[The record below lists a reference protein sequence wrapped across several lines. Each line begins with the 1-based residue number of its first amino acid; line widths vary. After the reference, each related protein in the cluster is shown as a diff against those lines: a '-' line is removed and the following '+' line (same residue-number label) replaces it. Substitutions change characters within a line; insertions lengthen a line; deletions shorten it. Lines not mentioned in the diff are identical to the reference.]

1 MGSLA
6 ALGALV
12 LLTAS
17 AAVAQSAVDAAGLYV
32 RQNAGRLGLAAGDL
46 DGLAVAHQSV
56 SRVSGVT
63 HVYFQQTLGGV
74 PVHDGIVNVAVDR
87 AGRVLSANSRAVAN
101 VGRTAQG
108 ARVLS
113 ADAAVRTAASSLGF
127 SPTLEVARD
136 FRGLGEG
143 VVFRSDLASDDI
155 LARLRY
161 VPAIGGPTTLAWLV
175 DLSTPEDQRLWQ
187 VAVDAGSGAILGT
200 GSLTDEDHWAADDHL
215 PEGWAV
221 VAPVSPASSSTLVD
235 LARLTGTA
243 TIGAQAG
250 VSGASAQYR
259 VYAGA
264 VESPSHG
271 GDPYTDLRTL
281 ATGVNATASPLG
293 WHNNGS
299 TSFTITRGNNVH
311 AGLDL
316 LAPDGIEPGTEAEGG
331 PSLLFDF
338 AFDPGVQSPDAYRPA
353 AVTNLFYWNNIV
365 HDVAWF
371 YGFDEP
377 SGNFQATNTTGFGAG
392 NDAVNAQT
400 QDYSG
405 TNNANFSTPVDGS
418 APRMQMY
425 VWGTALVNEIS
436 FGTTTDVMSA
446 AAFGVPFP
454 TTGVTLDVALVN
466 DGTALPNEGCGPL
479 VNAAEVAGKFALVY
493 RGSCAFTIKVK
504 NAQDAGALG
513 AIVINNAPGNPG
525 TLGGA
530 DATVVIPAGM
540 ISNVTGAALV
550 AALPTAATVRN
561 LGQSVLNRDSD
572 FDNGVIVHEY
582 GHGISNRLTGGPA
595 TTSCLATNYTVGGVP
610 FTSEQMG
617 EGWSDYYALLLTD
630 TNTDGRGIGTYLNF
644 EPTTGQGI
652 RPYRY
657 STSFGTN
664 PATYDYI
671 KTASAPHG
679 VGFVWASMAWDMTR
693 ALVDRHGWDPD
704 VYTGTGGNNL
714 ALALVTEGLKIQ
726 PCRPGFV
733 DGRDAI
739 LTADVAIT
747 GGANQCLI
755 WDAFSRRG
763 LGASADQGAYYD
775 RLDGTEAFDL
785 PTSCSTSSMIIDAVN
800 ALKASGAITNGQA
813 TQLIAKITIAQA
825 RLDAA
830 RPRPAIA
837 LNRVEAFSA
846 SVRTI
851 GVRRLTDEEE
861 QYLLDLADGF
871 TSRILE
877 QYPGTTA
884 SLTEFGVTAGLE
896 AGDLPSEFALDQSA
910 PNPASG
916 GSAEI
921 SFALP
926 EAARVRLV
934 VYDVMGRAVAEVA
947 DGQYAAGFHQATVDV
962 SRLASGTYVY
972 RLEAGDFV
980 ATRQM
985 TVIR

>member
-1 MGSLA
+1 MTRLGTLA
-6 ALGALV
+6 VLGAILT
-12 LLTAS
+12 LTA
-17 AAVAQSAVDAAGLYV
+17 AGAVAQSAVDVAGTYV
-32 RQNAGRLGLAAGDL
+32 LQNASQLGLSASDT
-46 DGLAVAHQSV
+46 DGLAVSHQSV

-74 PVHDGIVNVAVDR
+74 PVHDAIINVAVDR
-87 AGRVLSANSRAVAN
+87 TGRVLSAGSRAVAN
-101 VGRTAQG
+101 LDRVARG

-113 ADAAVRTAASSLGF
+113 AEAAVRSAAASLGF
-127 SPTLEVARD
+127 SPVLEPVRSFA
-136 FRGLGEG
+136 GLGEG
-143 VVFRSDLASDDI
+143 SVFRSDASPEEI

-161 VPAIGGPTTLAWLV
+161 VPAIGGPAPMAWVV
-175 DLSTPEDQRLWQ
+175 DLSTPDGERLWQ

-200 GSLTDEDHWAADDHL
+200 TSLTDEDHWADDDHL

-221 VAPVSPASSSTLVD
+221 VAPATPASGSTLVD

-243 TIGAQAG
+243 AVGAPAG
-250 VSGASAQYR
+250 SSAQYR

-264 VESPSHG
+264 VESPTHA
-271 GDPYTDLRTL
+271 GDAYADLRTL
-281 ATGVNATASPLG
+281 ATGVNAAASPLG
-293 WHNNGS
+293 WHNDGS
-299 TSFTITRGNNVH
+299 TSYTITRGNNVR

-316 LAPDGIEPGTEAEGG
+316 VAPDGIEPGTEAEGG

-338 AFDPGVQSPDAYRPA
+338 AFDPSVQPPADYRPA

-371 YGFDEP
+371 YGFDEA
-377 SGNFQATNTTGFGAG
+377 SGNFQATNPSGLGLG
-392 NDAVNAQT
+392 NDAVNAQA

-405 TNNANFSTPVDGS
+405 TNNANFSTPVDGA

-425 VWGTALVNEIS
+425 VWGTALVNEVS
-436 FGTTTDVMSA
+436 FGGTTDVMSGA
-446 AAFGVPFP
+446 GFGTPFP
-454 TTGVTLDVALVN
+454 TDGVTLDVALVD
-466 DGTALPNEGCGPL
+466 DGTALPSEGCSPL
-479 VNAAEVAGKFALVY
+479 INGAEVAGKFALVY

-513 AIVINNAPGNPG
+513 AIVVNNAPGNPG

-530 DATVVIPAGM
+530 DATIVIPAGM
-540 ISNVTGAALV
+540 VSDVTGAALA

-561 LGQSVLNRDSD
+561 LGQSVLARDSD

-582 GHGISNRLTGGPA
+582 AHGISNRLTGGPA
-595 TTSCLATNYTVGGVP
+595 TTSCLSTNYTVGGVP

-630 TNTDGRGIGTYLNF
+630 TNTDGRGIGTYLTF

-679 VGFVWASMAWDMTR
+679 VGFVWASMLWDMTR
-693 ALVDRHGWDPD
+693 SLGDRHGWDPD

-714 ALALVTEGLKIQ
+714 ALALVTEGMKIQ

-733 DGRDAI
+733 DGRDAV
-739 LTADVAIT
+739 LAADVAIT

-763 LGASADQGAYYD
+763 LGASADQGQYYD

-785 PTSCSTSSMIIDAVN
+785 PTSCSTSSMIITAVN
-800 ALKASGAITNGQA
+800 ALKASGAITAGQA
-813 TQLIAKITIAQA
+813 TQLVNKIAVAQA

-830 RPRPAIA
+830 RPRPDIA
-837 LNRVEAFSA
+837 LNRVESFTS
-846 SVRTI
+846 SVQTI
-851 GVRRLTDEEE
+851 GIRRLTDEEE
-861 QYLLDLADGF
+861 QHLLDLADGF
-871 TSRILE
+871 TNRILE

-884 SLTEFGVTAGLE
+884 SATEFGATAGLD
-896 AGDLPSEFALDQSA
+896 AADVPSEFALEQSA
-910 PNPASG
+910 PNPVHGAST
-916 GSAEI
+916 EI
-921 SFALP
+921 TFALP
-926 EAARVRLV
+926 EAATVRLV

-947 DGQYAAGFHQATVDV
+947 NGVHEAGVHRATVDV
-962 SRLASGTYVY
+962 SRLAAGTYVY
-972 RLEAGDFV
+972 RIEAGDFV

>member
-1 MGSLA
+1 MTRLGSLA

-12 LLTAS
+12 LLTA
-17 AAVAQSAVDAAGLYV
+17 AGALAQSAVDAAGTYV
-32 RQNAGRLGLAAGDL
+32 RQNADRLGLGADDL
-46 DGLAVAHQSV
+46 DGLAVSHQSV

-63 HVYFQQTLGGV
+63 HVYFQQTLGGI
-74 PVHDGIVNVAVDR
+74 PVHDAIVNVAVDR
-87 AGRVLSANSRAVAN
+87 GGRVVSANSRAVPN
-101 VGRTAQG
+101 LGRAAQG
-108 ARVLS
+108 ARALS
-113 ADAAVRTAASSLGF
+113 PDAAVRSAAASLGF
-127 SPTLEVARD
+127 SPTLEPARA

-143 VVFRSDLASDDI
+143 TVFRTDASDDEI

-161 VPAIGGPTTLAWLV
+161 VPAIGGPAQLAWLV
-175 DLSTPEDQRLWQ
+175 DLSTPDDQRLWQ

-221 VAPVSPASSSTLVD
+221 VAPASPASGSTLTD

-243 TIGAQAG
+243 AVGAPA
-250 VSGASAQYR
+250 GASAQYR
-259 VYAGA
+259 VYAGN

-271 GDPYTDLRTL
+271 GDPYADLRTL
-281 ATGVNATASPLG
+281 TGGGNAAASPLG

-299 TSFTITRGNNVH
+299 TSFTITRGNNVR

-316 LAPDGIEPGTEAEGG
+316 VAPNGIDDGSEAEGG

-338 AFDPGVQSPDAYRPA
+338 AFDPGTQSPDAYRPA

-371 YGFDEP
+371 YGFDEA
-377 SGNFQATNTTGFGAG
+377 SGNFQATNTTGFGLG
-392 NDAVNAQT
+392 NDAVNAEA

-405 TNNANFSTPVDGS
+405 TNNANFATPVDGS

-425 VWGTALVNEIS
+425 VWGTSLVNEIT
-436 FGTTTDVMSA
+436 FGATTDVMSA
-446 AAFGVPFP
+446 AAFGSAFP
-454 TTGVTLDVALVN
+454 TTGLTLDVVLVN
-466 DGTALPNEGCGPL
+466 DGTALPAEGCSPL

-504 NAQDAGALG
+504 NAQDAGAVG

-530 DATVVIPAGM
+530 DATVVIPSGM
-540 ISNVTGAALV
+540 VSDVTGAALV

-630 TNTDGRGIGTYLNF
+630 TNTDNRGIGTYLNF

-657 STSFGTN
+657 STSMGTN

-679 VGFVWASMAWDMTR
+679 VGFVWASMLWDMTR
-693 ALVDRHGWDPD
+693 SLVARHGWDPD

-714 ALALVTEGLKIQ
+714 ALALVTEGLKLQ

-733 DGRDAI
+733 DGRDAV
-739 LTADVAIT
+739 LAADDAIT

-775 RLDGTEAFDL
+775 RADGTEAFDL
-785 PTSCSTSSMIIDAVN
+785 PTSCSTSAMIITAVN
-800 ALKASGAITNGQA
+800 ALKASGAITAGQA
-813 TQLIAKITIAQA
+813 AQLVNKITVAQT
-825 RLDAA
+825 RLSAA
-830 RPRPAIA
+830 RPRPDIA
-837 LNRVEAFSA
+837 LNRVEAFAA
-846 SVRTI
+846 SVQTI

-861 QYLLDLADGF
+861 QYLLDLAEGF
-871 TSRILE
+871 TNRILE
-877 QYPGTTA
+877 QFPGTTA
-884 SLTEFGVTAGLE
+884 SATEFGAQAALTA
-896 AGDLPSEFALDQSA
+896 ADIPAEFALEQSA
-910 PNPASG
+910 PNPVRG
-916 GSAEI
+916 GAAEI
-921 SFALP
+921 TFALP
-926 EAARVRLV
+926 EATSVRLV
-934 VYDVMGRAVAEVA
+934 VYDVMGRAVAQVA
-947 DGQYAAGFHQATVDV
+947 DGPYEAGVHRATVDV
-962 SRLASGTYVY
+962 SRLAAGTYVY
-972 RLEAGDFV
+972 RIEAGDFV

-985 TVIR
+985 TVVR